1 MKKKLSYLLTKIF
14 IDKKR
19 NHEIIGNKVL
29 VNDCQKIGNYLFK
42 TPLIKGLALEGYEVY
57 ILGSKLTKELGDNNP
72 YIKEVI
78 IDNCYRKK
86 SFDIFRNIKTGLK
99 YRNFFDFYIENVG
112 STYLREALLMRILN
126 AKKNIGIERKN
137 NKILKLLDIVVKKT
151 NHMREDGIEILKY
164 FKIQSPKCIY
174 DIHLSKNKYEN
185 MIKKKPLI
193 LYNGLASTKSRSID
207 KDKESG
213 ILERLKTINWIDVQQ
228 IKKENSIIDLCGLI
242 KKADLVITVDTGIAH
257 IASAFNIP
265 IIIHETNERVYPKSD
280 IVIEENFYKKELPKT
295 VEDVLKYVYTISA

>member
-295 VEDVLKYVYTISA
+295 VEDILKYVYTISA

>member
-1 MKKKLSYLLTKIF
+1 
-14 IDKKR
+14 
-19 NHEIIGNKVL
+19 
-29 VNDCQKIGNYLFK
+29 DCQKIGNYLFK

-295 VEDVLKYVYTISA
+295 VEDILKYVYTISA

>member
-72 YIKEVI
+72 YIKKVI

-86 SFDIFRNIKTGLK
+86 SFDIFRNIKTGIK

-137 NKILKLLDIVVKKT
+137 NKILKLLDIIIKKAA
-151 NHMREDGIEILKY
+151 HMREDGIEILKY

-207 KDKESG
+207 KNKENR
-213 ILERLKTINWIDVQQ
+213 ILEGLKAINWVDVQQ

-242 KKADLVITVDTGIAH
+242 KKADLVITVDTGVAH

-280 IVIEENFYKKELPKT
+280 IVIEESFYKKELPKT
-295 VEDVLKYVYTISA
+295 VEDILKYVYTISA